1 MNFPRVTWGYSQ
13 DISRK
18 RRSNANWKSEQFVKI
33 PTTALITE
41 NLPKIVRILWLL
53 EQFWRLKKSA
63 QNWGEKCKDVFVVA
77 CFPLAKLR
85 GLTYRKRTSLVP
97 FVNHS
102 SNYILLNINWKIPC
116 ALASYESVSQIL
128 KKEEMRVLGTFKC
141 QHEFYTSSIRINNQ
155 TGAWGNLRDHVTHS
169 HPLSPNLRFVRA
181 LEWIKGAPLH
191 RQ

>member
-1 MNFPRVTWGYSQ
+1 MWIESVGQSPSCAIKRIRISMVTFHKWNQNVDFIVWYWG
-13 DISRK
+13 
-18 RRSNANWKSEQFVKI
+18 V
-33 PTTALITE
+33 
-41 NLPKIVRILWLL
+41 
-53 EQFWRLKKSA
+53 
-63 QNWGEKCKDVFVVA
+63 
-77 CFPLAKLR
+77 

-128 KKEEMRVLGTFKC
+128 KKEEMRVLDTFKC

-169 HPLSPNLRFVRA
+169 HPLSPNLRFVRVHQN
-181 LEWIKGAPLH
+181 ESKAPHFIDNSYLDSVNH
-191 RQ
+191 RLP

>member
-1 MNFPRVTWGYSQ
+1 MWIESVGQSPSGAIKRIRISMVTFHKWNQNVDFIVWYWG
-13 DISRK
+13 
-18 RRSNANWKSEQFVKI
+18 V
-33 PTTALITE
+33 
-41 NLPKIVRILWLL
+41 
-53 EQFWRLKKSA
+53 
-63 QNWGEKCKDVFVVA
+63 
-77 CFPLAKLR
+77 

-128 KKEEMRVLGTFKC
+128 KKEEMRVLSTFKC
-141 QHEFYTSSIRINNQ
+141 QQEFYTSTIALELITRLAPGVGNN
-155 TGAWGNLRDHVTHS
+155 GNLRDHVTHS

-181 LEWIKGAPLH
+181 PEWIKGAPVY